1 MPYFLPM
8 PELTL
13 TAKGQITIRKRLLE
27 GLGARPGDKLHVQV
41 RPDGG
46 LVIPPVRRKTR
57 SWDDIVGILKPPPG
71 APHLSIEDMNEAIAA
86 GWAGELDD
94 SG

>member
-1 MPYFLPM
+1 MPYSVPM

-57 SWDDIVGILKPPPG
+57 SWDDIVGILKPPG
-71 APHLSIEDMNEAIAA
+71 TPHLSIEEMNEVIAA

-94 SG
+94 NG